1 MSFLGSIYS
10 LPPSFF
16 DVSAPTQESESEYRL
31 SQLDLG
37 PSKAHQQVARAP
49 GHQQGGEAS
58 GQTCQACG
66 IGLAEPGFASTAEQ
80 REHFKTDW
88 HRYNVRRRVAKQLPV
103 SESQFEQM
111 LENGSEVSSIS
122 GSSSEDEDEYDN
134 EGGKST
140 TRGHQQFSVPPQVV
154 FTAKDGRRFCVWK
167 ALIEKDASR
176 RGAEPMPFPQLLAEL
191 QQLRASQ
198 GIFVVILLRGGHF
211 AASVFKARAPGVG
224 QNCQGGQGGKGGAN
238 DAFEVLDHKTCHRYV
253 IRAKAGGRQSTKDN
267 SGKNIKSAGAAL
279 RRYNEAALDDDVSRV
294 MASWS
299 HYLQAADR
307 IFVQTGSADAKSIFS
322 ADSVPQ
328 QAGSS
333 GHFQGLS
340 SSDPR
345 VRRIPFATQRPTFSE
360 SRRVVG
366 LLTSVFEPSAG
377 FLAAEQA
384 AADAAAAASEQREKR
399 QKERQQQKKE
409 AQQQQQASQKE
420 KEDGS
425 DDECGDLASK
435 EALQASQTP
444 LHRAARAGDAGR
456 VAALLSGG
464 ADVTA
469 RDSRGRTPY
478 LVAST
483 KDVRDA
489 FRRFMA
495 AEPDRWDYSAAGV
508 PSALTEDLEAAQAAK
523 KADKKARQKAKE
535 QERKAAA
542 NEKKK
547 KAEEDAKAAMDD
559 EIARAVAEA
568 TKTTAKMKQPA
579 SSQAGGKV
587 GGGKKGAAGAA
598 AAASQPLSPEELAR
612 RREVQAAAAEA
623 RMRALQAA
631 SNSQRLY

>member
-1 MSFLGSIYS
+1 
-10 LPPSFF
+10 
-16 DVSAPTQESESEYRL
+16 
-31 SQLDLG
+31 
-37 PSKAHQQVARAP
+37 
-49 GHQQGGEAS
+49 
-58 GQTCQACG
+58 
-66 IGLAEPGFASTAEQ
+66 
-80 REHFKTDW
+80 
-88 HRYNVRRRVAKQLPV
+88 
-103 SESQFEQM
+103 
-111 LENGSEVSSIS
+111 
-122 GSSSEDEDEYDN
+122 
-134 EGGKST
+134 
-140 TRGHQQFSVPPQVV
+140 
-154 FTAKDGRRFCVWK
+154 
-167 ALIEKDASR
+167 
-176 RGAEPMPFPQLLAEL
+176 
-191 QQLRASQ
+191 
-198 GIFVVILLRGGHF
+198 
-211 AASVFKARAPGVG
+211 VFKARAPNDGL
-224 QNCQGGQGGKGGAN
+224 NSQGGGAQGGAK

-279 RRYNEAALDDDVSRV
+279 RRYNEAALDADVSRV

-299 HYLQAADR
+299 QYLQTADR

-322 ADSVPQ
+322 ADAIPH
-328 QAGSS
+328 QASNS

-366 LLTSVFEPSAG
+366 LLVSVFEPSAG

-384 AADAAAAASEQREKR
+384 AADAAAASLEQREKR
-399 QKERQQQKKE
+399 RKERQRQKKE
-409 AQQQQQASQKE
+409 ALQQQQELQKE
-420 KEDGS
+420 EGGS
-425 DDECGDLASK
+425 DDECGDSASK

-523 KADKKARQKAKE
+523 KAEKKARQKAKE

-568 TKTTAKMKQPA
+568 SKATAKMKQPA
-579 SSQAGGKV
+579 SSQAGGKEPHRWNWKEHV
-587 GGGKKGAAGAA
+587 GAA
-598 AAASQPLSPEELAR
+598 ASFSLLAAVFVFAGLKDR
-612 RREVQAAAAEA
+612 G
-623 RMRALQAA
+623 
-631 SNSQRLY
+631 QRQQVVRPSV